1 MELSPAPLM
10 WKTLNPEVQLYVL
23 GSAHVSVDHAQ
34 YQDEAPLRPEFL
46 DPVYLASKLLCSFMI
61 FLMGVAVVLL
71 LTMEYCVFS
80 YIVNS
85 FNPLYISYDP
95 QEYPSIFFD
104 PPPIQ
109 GIIIISTHSY
119 GFTHACN
126 TPSIGTDFFLK
137 LRVIVTSI
145 LTVTVFAYFDVAIRE
160 LSNCPGDIN
169 CIKVCMA
176 SDFSLHFKLV
186 ALWQEQPPHLTMDG
200 LMCQQGNIIIVS
212 PF

>member
-1 MELSPAPLM
+1 MEKPSQSNCRCLSLAVELSPAPLM

-23 GSAHVSVDHAQ
+23 GSAHVSVDHALQ

-46 DPVYLASKLLCSFMI
+46 DPVYLASKLLCGALII

-119 GFTHACN
+119 GFTHA
-126 TPSIGTDFFLK
+126 TLHLTDFFLK
-137 LRVIVTSI
+137 LWVIFTSI
-145 LTVTVFAYFDVAIRE
+145 LTVTAFAYFGVALRD
-160 LSNCPGDIN
+160 LSNCPGD
-169 CIKVCMA
+169 
-176 SDFSLHFKLV
+176 
-186 ALWQEQPPHLTMDG
+186 
-200 LMCQQGNIIIVS
+200 
-212 PF
+212 

>member
-1 MELSPAPLM
+1 MEKPSQSNCRCLSLAVELSPAPLM

-23 GSAHVSVDHAQ
+23 GSAHVSVDHALQ

-46 DPVYLASKLLCSFMI
+46 DPVYLASKLLCGALII

-119 GFTHACN
+119 GFTHA
-126 TPSIGTDFFLK
+126 T
-137 LRVIVTSI
+137 
-145 LTVTVFAYFDVAIRE
+145 
-160 LSNCPGDIN
+160 
-169 CIKVCMA
+169 
-176 SDFSLHFKLV
+176 LHL
-186 ALWQEQPPHLTMDG
+186 
-200 LMCQQGNIIIVS
+200 
-212 PF
+212 

>member
-1 MELSPAPLM
+1 MRSLPALLVITVLFSTTQYLDPLRQLSTRRRHGEAQSVELPLSLAVELSPAPLM
-10 WKTLNPEVQLYVL
+10 WKTLIPEVQLYVL
-23 GSAHVSVDHAQ
+23 GSAHVDHAQ

-46 DPVYLASKLLCSFMI
+46 DPVYLASKLLCGALII

-80 YIVNS
+80 YVVNS

-119 GFTHACN
+119 GLTHA
-126 TPSIGTDFFLK
+126 T
-137 LRVIVTSI
+137 
-145 LTVTVFAYFDVAIRE
+145 
-160 LSNCPGDIN
+160 
-169 CIKVCMA
+169 
-176 SDFSLHFKLV
+176 LHL
-186 ALWQEQPPHLTMDG
+186 
-200 LMCQQGNIIIVS
+200 
-212 PF
+212 